1 MWRTF
6 EVKWKYNDSNKVYAD
21 TVRVYDRGCTRTLKA
36 DIERTFGVS
45 KLETIVD
52 YRSISNV
59 HL

>member
-21 TVRVYDRGCTRTLKA
+21 TVRVYDRGTRTLKA